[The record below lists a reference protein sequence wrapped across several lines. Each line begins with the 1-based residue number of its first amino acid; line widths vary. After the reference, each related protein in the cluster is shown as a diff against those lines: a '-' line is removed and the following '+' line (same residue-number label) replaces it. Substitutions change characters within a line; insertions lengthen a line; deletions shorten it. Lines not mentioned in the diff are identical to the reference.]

1 MRRKFAFLLIGLLA
15 ISGCSGMKI
24 EDFADRTPELV
35 LEDYFAG
42 ETRAWGIF
50 EDRFGN
56 LRRQFEVAI
65 TGTVDGDTLTLD
77 ERFTFADGETDR
89 RVWTIRKTGPNSYE
103 GRSDDTVGVA
113 RGKVYGNALNWVY
126 DIDLAFGGR
135 KMRVRFDD
143 WLYLQPGGV
152 LINRAYVS
160 KWGIGIGQ
168 VTLFFRRLDDQ
179 AELSAPAAFE
189 AAAE

>member
-1 MRRKFAFLLIGLLA
+1 MN
-15 ISGCSGMKI
+15 I
-24 EDFADRTPELV
+24 EDRADRTPELV

-65 TGTVDGDTLTLD
+65 TGRVDGGTLTLD
-77 ERFTFADGETDR
+77 ERFAFADGATDR
-89 RVWTIRKTGPNSYE
+89 RVWTIRKTGTNSYE
-103 GRSDDTVGVA
+103 GHSDDTVGVA
-113 RGKVYGNALNWVY
+113 RGRVCGNALNWAY
-126 DIDLAFGGR
+126 HIDLAVGGR
-135 KMRVRFDD
+135 TLRVRFDD

-179 AELSAPAAFE
+179 RDVSPPAALE
-189 AAAE
+189 TAAE